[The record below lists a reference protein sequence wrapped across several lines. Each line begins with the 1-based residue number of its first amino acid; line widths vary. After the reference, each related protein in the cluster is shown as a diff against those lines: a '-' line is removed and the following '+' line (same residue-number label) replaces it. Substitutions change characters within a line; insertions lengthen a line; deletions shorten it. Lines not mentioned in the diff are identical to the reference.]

1 MQKVRTSWCQLGHIH
16 KERNPTN
23 FKIVHLCLQLMKT
36 RKIRFGRVEVKTL
49 ETISQNF
56 SFCIDKKLSFE
67 IQNCF

>member
-1 MQKVRTSWCQLGHIH
+1 MQKVRASRCQLGHIH

-23 FKIVHLCLQLMKT
+23 FKIVHHYHQLMKT
-36 RKIRFGRVEVKTL
+36 RKIRFGRAVVKTF

-56 SFCIDKKLSFE
+56 SFCIDKSLSFE